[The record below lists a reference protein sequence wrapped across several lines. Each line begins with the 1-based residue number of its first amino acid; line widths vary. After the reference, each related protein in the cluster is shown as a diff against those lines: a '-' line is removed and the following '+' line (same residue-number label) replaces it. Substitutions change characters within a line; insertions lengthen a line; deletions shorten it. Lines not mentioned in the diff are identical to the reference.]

1 MRKST
6 IVLLALGAL
15 LIAGCGTS
23 KQFANQPRE
32 PVPVNL
38 TVYIDNKSVTVSPA
52 SVGAGEIVFIVTN
65 QASNSQSLK
74 IKPAGGG
81 SSLADTGPISPQ
93 ATAEVTV
100 NLRPGS
106 YTVGSGSGGSTDASL
121 NGPATIRPAS
131 IKVGPERGSSSNVL
145 LTP

>member
-1 MRKST
+1 MRKNT
-6 IVLLALGAL
+6 TVLLALGAL
-15 LIAGCGTS
+15 LIAGCGAT
-23 KQFANQPRE
+23 KQFANQPRP

-38 TVYIDNKSVTVSPA
+38 TVYIDNKSVSVSPA
-52 SVGAGEIVFIVTN
+52 TVGAGAVVFIVTN
-65 QASNSQSLK
+65 QAMNSQSLK
-74 IKPAGGG
+74 IRPAGGG

-100 NLRPGS
+100 DLQPGS
-106 YTVGSGSGGSTDASL
+106 YTIGSGSGGSTDATL

-131 IKVGPERGSSSNVL
+131 IKVGPARSNSTNVL